1 MRRYLP
7 LALLVTTLVTVLPA
21 LLVEAAAP
29 RGSPLLTAASGAGA
43 VALSIV
49 IATTAAAVWKRR
61 PQSRD
66 ILFAD
71 LLLWGWV
78 RRGWTEWRLSRAPGG

>member
-29 RGSPLLTAASGAGA
+29 RGSPLPTAASGAGA
-43 VALSIV
+43 VALSIA
-49 IATTAAAVWKRR
+49 IAAAAAVWKRR